1 MRWLTSQPANQQVF
15 AYTSPLICYRQSS
28 HVIALQS
35 STVTILYATEKQPKY
50 RANIIFVLLLF
61 FFIENKNSQC
71 FDVSEVKKCLAYILF
86 VYKFELISPQG
97 EVEKHNRN
105 GQAPQSDEQYKEQE
119 FPIQQNTNWLSVIWQ
134 SKLLW
139 PKQ

>member
-1 MRWLTSQPANQQVF
+1 MSLHYNRPQSQYYTLLRNNQN
-15 AYTSPLICYRQSS
+15 
-28 HVIALQS
+28 
-35 STVTILYATEKQPKY
+35 TEQTLFSY
-50 RANIIFVLLLF
+50 FFFF

-97 EVEKHNRN
+97 EVEKQNRN

-119 FPIQQNTNWLSVIWQ
+119 FPIQQNTNWLCYLTKQIIMAEAISQDETSVQKSDFKYRWFIN
-134 SKLLW
+134 
-139 PKQ
+139 